1 MKKLFFICLIITV
14 SASFVK
20 AQDRIFTYTYQSNV
34 LSPAEREI
42 EVWNTFGTGRQDFY
56 RGYENKIE
64 FETGIA
70 KNLQTAFYFKV
81 KSSSGYNLSNDSSMS
96 SSTSIAFS
104 NEWKY
109 KLSDPVANAIGS
121 AIYTE
126 LELSKDGV
134 ESENKIILDKKTGRN
149 TFALNLVGAYEVV
162 KATEGKLLK
171 NEKEFRAEVDFGYAY
186 YLGKGFN
193 LGLEAQNLNKHED
206 GEWKYSALY
215 AGPVLSYSRD
225 KFWINLTVMPQI
237 TAFKGATYKNLV
249 LDSEQ
254 KLNTRLVFSFAL

>member
-1 MKKLFFICLIITV
+1 MKRIIFISVVIMASV
-14 SASFVK
+14 SFAK

-34 LSPAEREI
+34 LSPQEREI

-70 KNLQTAFYFKV
+70 KNLQAAFYFKV
-81 KSSSGYNLSNDSSMS
+81 KATTGYNMSNDSSMS

-121 AIYTE
+121 ALYTE
-126 LELSKDGV
+126 LELSQDGV
-134 ESENKIILDKKTGRN
+134 ETENKIILDKKLGRN
-149 TFALNLVGAYEVV
+149 TFALNLVGTYEVV
-162 KATEGKLLK
+162 KTTAGKLLK
-171 NEKEFRAEVDFGYAY
+171 NEKEFKAEFDFGYAY

-193 LGLEAQNLNKHED
+193 LGLEAQSLSKHEY

-249 LDSEQ
+249 LDDQQ

>member
-1 MKKLFFICLIITV
+1 MKRIIFISVVIMASV
-14 SASFVK
+14 SFAK

-34 LSPAEREI
+34 LAPGEKEI
-42 EVWNTFGTGRQDFY
+42 EVWNTFGTGRQSFY

-81 KSSSGYNLSNDSSMS
+81 NSSAGYNMSNDSALS

-121 AIYTE
+121 ALYTE
-126 LELSKDGV
+126 LELSKNGV
-134 ESENKIILDKKTGRN
+134 ESENKIILDKKLGRN
-149 TFALNLVGAYEVV
+149 TFALNLVGVYETV
-162 KATEGKLLK
+162 KITEDKILK
-171 NEKEFRAEVDFGYAY
+171 NEKEYRAEFDLGYAY

-193 LGLEAQNLNKHED
+193 LGIEARNLNKNED

-215 AGPVLSYSRD
+215 AGPVISYSRD

-249 LDSEQ
+249 LDDQQ